1 MKRVTIYLLFL
12 VQIIFQEKLYGQGNI
27 HTDSVPK
34 EYSYQYKEDEERYW
48 QYIRYA
54 AESSGKAFNLWQS
67 AIKGNWK
74 RYNLDSLKLVF
85 DSLRRKEFLRTI
97 EFIKQN
103 PNSYSSLVNFKRL
116 LFPRMGTD
124 TLLSIYGFFSKD
136 LRSTPLASSV
146 YMSIKRKQLLRLNA
160 EVPLF
165 SFKTNDGYNFNLS
178 SFRNKQYVLLCFWAS
193 WCDPCIRNI
202 PFLKVIEQEYRL
214 QGLQV
219 VSVSIDDE
227 SKKWLDAVEKYS
239 MPWLQS
245 CDLPPYIT
253 DAKVRSLYE
262 LDFIPQYFLIDKEGK
277 LIYQNILSMDNDE
290 HDALKQMLEKVL
302 Y

>member
-1 MKRVTIYLLFL
+1 
-12 VQIIFQEKLYGQGNI
+12 
-27 HTDSVPK
+27 
-34 EYSYQYKEDEERYW
+34 
-48 QYIRYA
+48 
-54 AESSGKAFNLWQS
+54 
-67 AIKGNWK
+67 
-74 RYNLDSLKLVF
+74 LKLVF
-85 DSLRRKEFLRTI
+85 DLLRRNEFLRTI
-97 EFIKQN
+97 DFIKQN

-116 LFPRMGTD
+116 LVPRID
-124 TLLSIYGFFSKD
+124 PDSLLSIYGFFSKD
-136 LRSTPLASSV
+136 LHSTPLGTSV
-146 YMSIKRKQLLRLNA
+146 YLSIKRKQSLRLKA

-165 SFKTNDGYNFNLS
+165 SFKTNDGYIFNLS

-193 WCDPCIRNI
+193 WCGPCIRNI

-214 QGLQV
+214 KGLQV
-219 VSVSIDDE
+219 VSVSIDDDPQ
-227 SKKWLDAVEKYS
+227 KWLDAVEKYS

-277 LIYQNILSMDNDE
+277 MIYQNILSKDNDE
-290 HDALKQMLEKVL
+290 HSALKQVLEKVL